1 MSHLECPN
9 CRLKISALGAPLNC
23 PRCLIRSERRIE
35 LVPAPMFLACPDRQA
50 RSTQSVQIQPFGL
63 SVGELRP
70 GCLKIEVQ
78 GELDL
83 AVTDQLTDALAG
95 TDEYC
100 EVLLDLAQCDF
111 VDSTGVAAILRAER
125 LVALEGRRIVVVGAR
140 GQVLRVLTVMGLT
153 DHGLVF
159 ASVEEALGV
168 SPAAVVA

>member
-23 PRCLIRSERRIE
+23 PRCLIRSGQRVE
-35 LVPAPMFLACPDRQA
+35 LVPAPMFLARPERRA
-50 RSTQSVQIQPFGL
+50 RSARSAQIQPFGL

-83 AVTDQLTDALAG
+83 AVTDRLTEALAG
-95 TDEYC
+95 AAEYRQ
-100 EVLLDLAQCDF
+100 VLLDLARCDF
-111 VDSTGVAAILRAER
+111 VDSTAVAAILRAEW
-125 LVALEGRRIVVVGAR
+125 LLALEGRRIVVVGPQ

-159 ASVEEALGV
+159 ASAEEALSA
-168 SPAAVVA
+168 SPVVVAA